1 MQGQLWRWDAADL
14 AQAIRT
20 RAISARD
27 AVSAALDRLAA
38 VNPRINA
45 IVETLGDE
53 ALAAATDADE
63 QLRRGEPLGPLHGV
77 PVTVKVNT
85 DQRGHA
91 TTNGIVAFRDVIA
104 PDDAPVAANLKKAG
118 AIIIGRTNTPAFS
131 WRWFTDN
138 DLHGATLNPWNSA
151 ITPGGSSGGAA
162 AALAA
167 GIGAVAHGN
176 DIGGS
181 IRYPAYACGLAG
193 IRPSFGRVPS
203 FNPSAPEERPLS
215 AQMMSVQ
222 GPLARRVRDLRLGL
236 AAMAQFDPRDP
247 WWVPAPLQGLPV
259 ARPIRVAVSADPG
272 GLGVAPAVAAAI
284 RQAAGWLAEAGYVVE
299 EKEPPD
305 FMAAVDAWRTILGT
319 ETRIGML
326 PMIEKYGDKAVRH
339 MARYFDKLTPS
350 LNLPSF
356 GKALASRSTLLRA
369 WMLFFED
376 FPLVLVPVS
385 CEPPFPAGHDQGDD
399 DTLDRLVTAQRA
411 QFPPACLGLPG
422 ISVPTGIAAGLPM
435 GVQLI
440 AGRFREDL
448 LLDAAEIIEA
458 RAPMPTPLDPR
469 P

>member
-63 QLRRGEPLGPLHGV
+63 QVRRGEPLGPLHGV

-350 LNLPSF
+350 LDLPSF
-356 GKALASRSTLLRA
+356 AKALASRSTLLRT
-369 WMLFFED
+369 WMLFFEEY
-376 FPLVLVPVS
+376 PLVLVPVS

-411 QFPPACLGLPG
+411 QFPAACLGLPG
-422 ISVPTGIAAGLPM
+422 ISVPTGIADGLPM

-469 P
+469 A

>member
-63 QLRRGEPLGPLHGV
+63 QVRRGEPLGPLHGV

-193 IRPSFGRVPS
+193 MRPSFGRVPS

>member
-1 MQGQLWRWDAADL
+1 
-14 AQAIRT
+14 
-20 RAISARD
+20 
-27 AVSAALDRLAA
+27 
-38 VNPRINA
+38 
-45 IVETLGDE
+45 
-53 ALAAATDADE
+53 
-63 QLRRGEPLGPLHGV
+63 
-77 PVTVKVNT
+77 
-85 DQRGHA
+85 
-91 TTNGIVAFRDVIA
+91 
-104 PDDAPVAANLKKAG
+104 
-118 AIIIGRTNTPAFS
+118 
-131 WRWFTDN
+131 
-138 DLHGATLNPWNSA
+138 
-151 ITPGGSSGGAA
+151 
-162 AALAA
+162 
-167 GIGAVAHGN
+167 
-176 DIGGS
+176 
-181 IRYPAYACGLAG
+181 
-193 IRPSFGRVPS
+193 
-203 FNPSAPEERPLS
+203 
-215 AQMMSVQ
+215 MMSVQ

-247 WWVPAPLQGLPV
+247 WWVPAPLQGLPFK
-259 ARPIRVAVSADPG
+259 RPIRVAVSADPG

-411 QFPPACLGLPG
+411 QFPAACLGLPG
-422 ISVPTGIAAGLPM
+422 ISVPTGIADGLPM

>member
-63 QLRRGEPLGPLHGV
+63 QVRRGEPLGPLHGV

-215 AQMMSVQ
+215 AQVMSVQ

-350 LNLPSF
+350 LDLPSF
-356 GKALASRSTLLRA
+356 AKALASRSTLLRA
-369 WMLFFED
+369 WMLFFEEY
-376 FPLVLVPVS
+376 PLVLVPVS

-411 QFPPACLGLPG
+411 QFPAACLGLPG

>member
-1 MQGQLWRWDAADL
+1 
-14 AQAIRT
+14 
-20 RAISARD
+20 
-27 AVSAALDRLAA
+27 
-38 VNPRINA
+38 
-45 IVETLGDE
+45 
-53 ALAAATDADE
+53 
-63 QLRRGEPLGPLHGV
+63 
-77 PVTVKVNT
+77 
-85 DQRGHA
+85 
-91 TTNGIVAFRDVIA
+91 
-104 PDDAPVAANLKKAG
+104 
-118 AIIIGRTNTPAFS
+118 
-131 WRWFTDN
+131 
-138 DLHGATLNPWNSA
+138 
-151 ITPGGSSGGAA
+151 
-162 AALAA
+162 
-167 GIGAVAHGN
+167 
-176 DIGGS
+176 
-181 IRYPAYACGLAG
+181 
-193 IRPSFGRVPS
+193 
-203 FNPSAPEERPLS
+203 
-215 AQMMSVQ
+215 MMSVQ

-259 ARPIRVAVSADPG
+259 KRPIRVAVSADPG

-319 ETRIGML
+319 ETRMGML
-326 PMIEKYGDKAVRH
+326 PMIEKYGDKAVQH

-350 LNLPSF
+350 LDLPSF
-356 GKALASRSTLLRA
+356 AKALASRSTLLRG
-369 WMLFFED
+369 WMLFFQEY
-376 FPLVLVPVS
+376 PLVLMPVS

>member
-350 LNLPSF
+350 LDLPSF
-356 GKALASRSTLLRA
+356 AKALASRSTLLRA
-369 WMLFFED
+369 WMLFFEEY
-376 FPLVLVPVS
+376 PLVLVPVS

-411 QFPPACLGLPG
+411 QFPAACLGLCRPALPPG
-422 ISVPTGIAAGLPM
+422 CRWACN
-435 GVQLI
+435 
-440 AGRFREDL
+440 
-448 LLDAAEIIEA
+448 
-458 RAPMPTPLDPR
+458 
-469 P
+469 

>member
-63 QLRRGEPLGPLHGV
+63 QVRRGEPLGPLHGV

-215 AQMMSVQ
+215 SQMMSVQ

-369 WMLFFED
+369 WMLFFEEY
-376 FPLVLVPVS
+376 PLVLVPVS

-411 QFPPACLGLPG
+411 QFPAACLGLPG

>member
-63 QLRRGEPLGPLHGV
+63 QVRRGEPLGPLHGV

-222 GPLARRVRDLRLGL
+222 GPWARRVRDLRLGL

>member
-63 QLRRGEPLGPLHGV
+63 QVRRGEPLGPLHGV

-350 LNLPSF
+350 LDLPSF
-356 GKALASRSTLLRA
+356 AKALASRSTLLRA
-369 WMLFFED
+369 WMLFFEEY
-376 FPLVLVPVS
+376 PLVLVPVS

-411 QFPPACLGLPG
+411 QFPAACLGLPG

>member
-203 FNPSAPEERPLS
+203 FNPSAAEERPLS

-350 LNLPSF
+350 LDLPSF
-356 GKALASRSTLLRA
+356 AKALASRSTLLRA
-369 WMLFFED
+369 WMLFFEEY
-376 FPLVLVPVS
+376 PLVLVPVS

>member
-350 LNLPSF
+350 LDLPSF
-356 GKALASRSTLLRA
+356 AKALASRSTLLRA

-411 QFPPACLGLPG
+411 QFPAACLGLPG

>member
-63 QLRRGEPLGPLHGV
+63 QVRRGEPLGPLHGV

>member
-1 MQGQLWRWDAADL
+1 MQGQLWAWDAADL

-53 ALAAATDADE
+53 ALAAATAADE
-63 QLRRGEPLGPLHGV
+63 QVRRGEPLGPLLGV

-104 PDDAPVAANLKKAG
+104 PDDAPVTANLKKAG

-247 WWVPAPLQGLPV
+247 WWVPAPLQGLPFK
-259 ARPIRVAVSADPG
+259 RPIRVAVSADPG
-272 GLGVAPAVAAAI
+272 RLGVAPAVAAAI

-299 EKEPPD
+299 QKEPPD

-369 WMLFFED
+369 WMLFFQEY
-376 FPLVLVPVS
+376 PLVLVPVS

>member
-411 QFPPACLGLPG
+411 QFPAACLGLPG

>member
-350 LNLPSF
+350 LDLPSF
-356 GKALASRSTLLRA
+356 AKALASRSTLLRA
-369 WMLFFED
+369 WMLFFEEY
-376 FPLVLVPVS
+376 PLVLVPVS